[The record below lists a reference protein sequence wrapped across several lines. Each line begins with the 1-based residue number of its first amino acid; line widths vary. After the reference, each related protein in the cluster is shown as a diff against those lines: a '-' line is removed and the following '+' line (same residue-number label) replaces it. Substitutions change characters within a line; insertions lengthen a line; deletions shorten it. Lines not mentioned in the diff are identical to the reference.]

1 MVRKILSVMSD
12 PDSNDDICDRP
23 ALPLKLRLKV
33 PPAQV
38 RSLYCYCINEFCNAN
53 MSAKLHHGREKFIET
68 VPMCFVYFRSLL
80 SP

>member
-1 MVRKILSVMSD
+1 MVKKILSVMSD
-12 PDSNDDICDRP
+12 PGSNDDVCDRP

-38 RSLYCYCINEFCNAN
+38 RSLYCYCINELCNAN
-53 MSAKLHHGREKFIET
+53 MSVKLHHRRKKFCVT
-68 VPMCFVYFRSLL
+68 VPMFVVYFRILL